1 MIDRVADAL
10 CARIWREDEYT
21 AQRTQ
26 FHDNYCNAAV
36 EALKAMR
43 NPTEAMISAFNDT
56 SHESAEAKWNA
67 MIDKAL
73 ELPT

>member
-1 MIDRVADAL
+1 M
-10 CARIWREDEYT
+10 
-21 AQRTQ
+21 Q